1 MLRPDRPAPSAS
13 AVLAASVCAA
23 CLAWTAGPA
32 AAQTGGS
39 RPPAG
44 TSTAAAPATDAQR
57 NLKVQPA
64 APVAQ
69 AARRV
74 ALVIGNE
81 AYRDAPLSNPVNDA
95 TEMARALQAAGFDV
109 LLRTN
114 ADQREM
120 LAVLR
125 EFGNRLR
132 GSQAGVFYFA
142 GHGMQIKGRNHLIP
156 VGADIQRE
164 DEVAYQSLDAQAV
177 LDKMESAGNGA
188 NLMILDACRNNP
200 FARSFRSSVQGLAQ
214 MDAPVGTL
222 VAFATSPGAVASDGS
237 GRHGLYTQHLL
248 EAMRKPGLKVE
259 DVFKQ
264 VRAAV
269 RRASQ
274 GKQVPWESTSLEG
287 DFYLAGEPPPVAPPA
302 PVPPPVP
309 IPAPPPVDVTAALDD
324 ALWQTVQG
332 SRVLA
337 EVQAYL
343 TRFPAGRHAA
353 DARRRVAELT
363 PPPVAPPRPPAPV
376 PAPAPAPAPAVVLP
390 VPAPAPQAVP
400 ILAAPG
406 PGATAPDSD
415 RDRRTQQV
423 LAELGRPPAAA
434 PRPAA
439 PTVLAAA
446 PATAPPPAP
455 IPAPA
460 PAPAAA
466 SVAAVPPRLPPGAD
480 ADVEALKAA
489 QRQRTAELLAQLA
502 PPVAAPV
509 PPSQRNAFGFAAGD
523 QWRYRVIDRLKGGDI
538 TQTYRRRI
546 ERVLPDGQLQDGKLL
561 MTAAGSVVA
570 SEHGNGDRETWPE
583 PLELFGAL
591 PRAGQSR
598 ELRAVREL
606 REAGGTVH
614 RSVFSGSLQVAGR
627 ETVRTPAGDFEAL
640 RVDVSLRGDTSRS
653 DGGRSYL
660 LFWKRT
666 YWFAPEL
673 GLPVAIDYEHRSDST
688 LTSRTRH
695 ELVSVDTARQRDTLA
710 KATP

>member
-1 MLRPDRPAPSAS
+1 ML
-13 AVLAASVCAA
+13 VAAAL
-23 CLAWTAGPA
+23 LAWGRPVPAQA
-32 AAQTGGS
+32 AAG
-39 RPPAG
+39 AG
-44 TSTAAAPATDAQR
+44 TAPPR
-57 NLKVQPA
+57 NLKVQAA
-64 APVAQ
+64 APAAQ

-81 AYRDAPLSNPVNDA
+81 AYRDAPLANPVNDA
-95 TEMARALQAAGFDV
+95 TEMARALQAAGYDV

-120 LAVLR
+120 LAALR

-132 GSQAGVFYFA
+132 GSQSGVFYYA

-214 MDAPVGTL
+214 MEAPVGTL

-287 DFYLAGEPPPVAPPA
+287 DFYLAGEPPPPPPPPPPAPAPPA
-302 PVPPPVP
+302 PPP
-309 IPAPPPVDVTAALDD
+309 IDVNAALDD
-324 ALWQTVQG
+324 ALWQTVQR

-353 DARRRVAELT
+353 DARRRVAELMT
-363 PPPVAPPRPPAPV
+363 P
-376 PAPAPAPAPAVVLP
+376 
-390 VPAPAPQAVP
+390 
-400 ILAAPG
+400 
-406 PGATAPDSD
+406 
-415 RDRRTQQV
+415 
-423 LAELGRPPAAA
+423 PPAAA
-434 PRPAA
+434 PA
-439 PTVLAAA
+439 PTPAPAAA
-446 PATAPPPAP
+446 PSLATAPPPP
-455 IPAPA
+455 PALA
-460 PAPAAA
+460 ITPAPAAA
-466 SVAAVPPRLPPGAD
+466 VMPVPMLAVAPPSVLPAMPAAARQDADRDRERRTQQLLAELQAPGPGPLASAVPSAPPAPPAPAAPPALAPPPASQD
-480 ADVEALKAA
+480 PAASLKAA
-489 QRQRTAELLAQLA
+489 QRQRTDELLAQLA
-502 PPVAAPV
+502 PPAPAVV

-538 TQTYRRRI
+538 TQTYRRRVD
-546 ERVLPDGQLQDGKLL
+546 RVRPDGLLLEGKLV
-561 MTAAGSVVA
+561 MSA
-570 SEHGNGDRETWPE
+570 SAIVQFYENANGEREHWIE
-583 PLELFGAL
+583 PLELFDPE
-591 PRAGQSR
+591 PRPGLTR
-598 ELRAVREL
+598 ELRAL
-606 REAGGTVH
+606 REYREPSGTVH
-614 RSVFSGSLQVAGR
+614 RSAFGGTLQVTGR
-627 ETVRTPAGDFEAL
+627 EVVRTPAGEFDTL
-640 RVDVSLRGDTSRS
+640 RIEVTLKGDTTRS
-653 DGGRSYL
+653 DAGRPYL
-660 LFWKRT
+660 LYWKRT

-673 GLPVAIDYEHRSDST
+673 GLPVAIDFEHRSDT
-688 LTSRTRH
+688 ALTARARH

-710 KATP
+710 RASR